1 MFSLEI
7 VKLQLTILNVMKGPT
22 EQGEKMCSQA
32 LSWDVATLCSV
43 IIILYLFLTSLE
55 MTANWPQSMLQ
66 VFLCHQFLT
75 VMEYV
80 SFADFLGS

>member
-22 EQGEKMCSQA
+22 EQGEKMRSQA